1 MFARLSDPFMIKGEN
16 KGMRAYERLLKYVR
30 IHTTSDEDS
39 KETPSTQR
47 QFDLARLLA
56 AELESLGL
64 ESVRISESGYVYGM
78 LPATEGHED
87 RPSIGFI
94 AHMDTSPNASGEQVN
109 PQVLDNY
116 DGGDVPLSS
125 DPEHPIIL
133 TVDRFPHLKRL
144 AGQTLITTDGTTLLG
159 ADDKAG
165 IAEIVTACE
174 TIIREQIPHGRVCVG
189 FTPDEEVGRGADHF
203 DVAAFGADFAY
214 TMDGGEQGELEY
226 ENFNAAEATL
236 TIQGVSVH
244 PGTAKD
250 IMVNALVVACELNG
264 MLPSAETP
272 AHTSD
277 REGFHYL
284 RKLEGSPEKATMAY
298 SLRDHDASLLTARKK
313 TIEHAAKILNERY
326 GAQTVTVSIS
336 DRYRNMHDVIRN
348 HPHLVE
354 NAKAAMVETGI
365 EPIIVPMRGGTD
377 GATLSYKG
385 LPCPNLGTG
394 GHAYHGVY
402 EHITAEAMDA
412 CTNLIVALVKRYAGA

>member
-1 MFARLSDPFMIKGEN
+1 
-16 KGMRAYERLLKYVR
+16 MRAYERLLKYVR

-189 FTPDEEVGRGADHF
+189 FTLMKKSAGVPTTLMSLHSVRILPTRWT
-203 DVAAFGADFAY
+203 VASKGSSN
-214 TMDGGEQGELEY
+214 T
-226 ENFNAAEATL
+226 
-236 TIQGVSVH
+236 
-244 PGTAKD
+244 K
-250 IMVNALVVACELNG
+250 
-264 MLPSAETP
+264 
-272 AHTSD
+272 TSMP
-277 REGFHYL
+277 
-284 RKLEGSPEKATMAY
+284 RKP
-298 SLRDHDASLLTARKK
+298 
-313 TIEHAAKILNERY
+313 
-326 GAQTVTVSIS
+326 
-336 DRYRNMHDVIRN
+336 
-348 HPHLVE
+348 P
-354 NAKAAMVETGI
+354 
-365 EPIIVPMRGGTD
+365 
-377 GATLSYKG
+377 
-385 LPCPNLGTG
+385 
-394 GHAYHGVY
+394 
-402 EHITAEAMDA
+402 
-412 CTNLIVALVKRYAGA
+412 